1 MPRRTTK
8 GPNPIDIHVG
18 SRLRKQRMML
28 GMSQAS
34 LAEAFELTFQQVQ
47 KYESGMNRMGPAACN
62 KRPAFSAFQCLTSLK
77 AGIAALSSRLAT
89 YRRPMSTISLR
100 VRTGFGSPRRSCEY
114 RDPRHACAS

>member
-18 SRLRKQRMML
+18 SRLRKQRVML

-34 LAEAFELTFQQVQ
+34 LAEAFGLTFQQVQ
-47 KYESGMNRMGPAACN
+47 KYESGMNRVGSG
-62 KRPAFSAFQCLTSLK
+62 RLQQQPAFSAFRCLTSLK
-77 AGIAALSSRLAT
+77 AGMAALSSRLAT

-114 RDPRHACAS
+114 RDPRRACAS